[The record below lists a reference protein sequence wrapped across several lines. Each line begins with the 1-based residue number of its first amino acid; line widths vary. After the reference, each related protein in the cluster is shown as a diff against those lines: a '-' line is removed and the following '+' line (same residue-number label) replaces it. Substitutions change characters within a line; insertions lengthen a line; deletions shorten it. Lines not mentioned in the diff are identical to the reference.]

1 MSIIDARTASARSPL
16 PHKLTDIR
24 PEGSGN
30 GAEGTHE
37 IEGICFMGR
46 KPPRRP
52 RGRPRTTGTNP
63 TMAFRWPKHVVAAI
77 ERLARARAL
86 DRAALLKQIVIQHL
100 IAAGE
105 LSAE

>member
-1 MSIIDARTASARSPL
+1 
-16 PHKLTDIR
+16 
-24 PEGSGN
+24 
-30 GAEGTHE
+30 
-37 IEGICFMGR
+37 
-46 KPPRRP
+46 
-52 RGRPRTTGTNP
+52 
-63 TMAFRWPKHVVAAI
+63 MAFRWPKHVVAAI